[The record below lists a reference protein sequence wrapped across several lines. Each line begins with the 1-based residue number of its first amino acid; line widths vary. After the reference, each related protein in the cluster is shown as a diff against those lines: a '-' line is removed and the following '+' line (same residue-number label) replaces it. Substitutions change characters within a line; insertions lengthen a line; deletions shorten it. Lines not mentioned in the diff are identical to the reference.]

1 MLKLN
6 DLDGFKLVNIN
17 YLATNDEVTAALKDA
32 FEQGSQG
39 WGVRPEVAVFLSLA
53 NQLRVQITLADVAD
67 EAQRQLKGEQMG
79 HGRTKK
85 RLDTMSNVHTA
96 ALKSAESLGV
106 QLLTLTK
113 RLEAVESLY
122 DAQTAKIAQLT
133 TERDSLKT
141 RLKFA
146 LAAPTDISQTVVLDK

>member
-39 WGVRPEVAVFLSLA
+39 WGVRPEVAVFLSLVS
-53 NQLRVQITLADVAD
+53 QLRVQITLADVAD

-85 RLDTMSNVHTA
+85 QLVEAKQELVEATSEAILAIDDKDK
-96 ALKSAESLGV
+96 ALGACAEERDELAKANEI
-106 QLLTLTK
+106 LT
-113 RLEAVESLY
+113 
-122 DAQTAKIAQLT
+122 TAK
-133 TERDSLKT
+133 RDSL
-141 RLKFA
+141 
-146 LAAPTDISQTVVLDK
+146 TDPE

>member
-6 DLDGFKLVNIN
+6 DLDGFKLVNID
-17 YLATNDEVTAALKDA
+17 YLATNDEVVEALRNA

-39 WGVRPEVAVFLSLA
+39 WGVTPEVAIFLSMA

-85 RLDTMSNVHTA
+85 RL
-96 ALKSAESLGV
+96 
-106 QLLTLTK
+106 
-113 RLEAVESLY
+113 EAVENLY
-122 DAQTAKIAQLT
+122 DAQTAKITQLT
-133 TERDSLKT
+133 TEQDDLKT
-141 RLKFA
+141 ECDGFMDERDELRYSQ
-146 LAAPTDISQTVVLDK
+146 DRQTVVLDK

>member
-6 DLDGFKLVNIN
+6 DLDGFKRVNIT

-85 RLDTMSNVHTA
+85 RL
-96 ALKSAESLGV
+96 
-106 QLLTLTK
+106 
-113 RLEAVESLY
+113 EAVENLY
-122 DAQTAKIAQLT
+122 AAQTAKVADLKAQVG
-133 TERDSLKT
+133 DLKRT
-141 RLKFA
+141 
-146 LAAPTDISQTVVLDK
+146 LAAAADAGIKLIEQTCELGPQTVVLDK

>member
-6 DLDGFKLVNIN
+6 DLDGFKLVNID

-85 RLDTMSNVHTA
+85 RLETADLNVGLLQAEIAGYEERQKGLVSALDA
-96 ALKSAESLGV
+96 A
-106 QLLTLTK
+106 
-113 RLEAVESLY
+113 RAVKGPPCE
-122 DAQTAKIAQLT
+122 
-133 TERDSLKT
+133 
-141 RLKFA
+141 
-146 LAAPTDISQTVVLDK
+146 QTVTLDK